1 MVPSQIGQEGM
12 PLQGSLNIQAIVTAR
27 NSIHAALLLYNCYA
41 VVVLCNIV
49 FHELVSLKTRMYA

>member
-1 MVPSQIGQEGM
+1 
-12 PLQGSLNIQAIVTAR
+12 LQGSLNIQAIVTAR